1 MFQLCTLPAGNLCL
15 AAAGSSLDYESISHA
30 ISSRSG
36 RAIAL
41 TTRSLRL
48 PASLEPVHKTH
59 SNGSRLS
66 VRSTDREGLPTAVHA
81 RFAKNQRPHFPFSYV
96 SSFVVKGLNI
106 LNAAD
111 ARHGA
116 NLGPRIGNAPRRR
129 RAGAARAGRY
139 NNDLQSSRAHRT
151 HSHRR

>member
-1 MFQLCTLPAGNLCL
+1 M
-15 AAAGSSLDYESISHA
+15 
-30 ISSRSG
+30 SR
-36 RAIAL
+36 RRRLVA
-41 TTRSLRL
+41 RLRVYFTCYL
-48 PASLEPVHKTH
+48 YFIEIWARDSAHDEEPQAASLLGACAQDSFERFSVV
-59 SNGSRLS
+59 GSEHGQG
-66 VRSTDREGLPTAVHA
+66 DCLPLYTRDLTFV
-81 RFAKNQRPHFPFSYV
+81 KNQRPHFPFSYV

-139 NNDLQSSRAHRT
+139 NNDLQSSRQSSDTGRT
-151 HSHRR
+151 GHSHRR